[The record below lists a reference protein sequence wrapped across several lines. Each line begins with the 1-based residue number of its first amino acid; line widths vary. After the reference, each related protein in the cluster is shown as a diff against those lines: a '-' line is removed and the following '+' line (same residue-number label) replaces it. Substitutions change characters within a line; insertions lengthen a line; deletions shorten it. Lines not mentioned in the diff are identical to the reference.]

1 MGEVGDLA
9 ALKLKCSRF
18 GAASTAC
25 SAYVYAR
32 ITRRTRRTQ
41 LPLTRAPS
49 WTLLAKVGTE
59 LEDAAYSSLAPYN
72 ASHVAMVYERG
83 YGASHVTR
91 FEGDA
96 SRRGR

>member
-1 MGEVGDLA
+1 MFCICVQ
-9 ALKLKCSRF
+9 
-18 GAASTAC
+18 
-25 SAYVYAR
+25 YAR